1 MNTTD
6 IRICFV
12 GDSYVQ
18 GTGDPDCLGWA
29 GRLCVNARR
38 AGYNVT
44 GYNLGVR
51 RETSRDIAHRWLS
64 ECERRL
70 PATAE
75 NYVVFSF
82 GANDVVIENGA
93 PRVPEN
99 ETLANLRA
107 MLDVATARYRT
118 LVIGP
123 PAVPDDGTNA
133 RLGQLSERMGEVS
146 AQMELPYLA
155 LFPLVVNDAQWMD
168 EVRANDGAHP
178 RAAGYARIAAFIE
191 TWQGWWFGMRNTR

>member
-1 MNTTD
+1 MKD
-6 IRICFV
+6 HRICFI

-18 GTGDPDCLGWA
+18 GTGDPECLGWA
-29 GRLCVNARR
+29 GRLCVAARR

-64 ECERRL
+64 ECEQRL
-70 PATAE
+70 PAETG

-82 GANDVVIENGA
+82 GANDVAIENGA

-123 PAVPDDGTNA
+123 PAVPDDGINA
-133 RLGQLSERMGEVS
+133 RLVNLSERMGEIAV
-146 AQMELPYLA
+146 QLDVPYFA
-155 LFPLVVNDAQWMD
+155 LFPLLVNNGQWMD
-168 EVRANDGAHP
+168 EVRAGDGTHP
-178 RAAGYARIAAFIE
+178 RAAGYAGIAALVE
-191 TWQGWWFGMRNTR
+191 TSPAWWFKPH